1 MRGRKLSF
9 TIGLGPE
16 ERRDL
21 ERRLRMTTL
30 PVGLHK
36 RIHAIL
42 LLDERHTEKDV
53 AVLSGLGVRIVR
65 KWARRYEAD
74 GLKGLEDKRAGAGNR
89 FFPPEVALHIGK
101 IACERPEASG
111 VGLSHWDCPEIARQL
126 VEGQHVGAIS
136 RETVRRVLKKM
147 DIKPWRWHSWLSAR
161 VPRDADYAARV
172 TAISTLYTRPLT
184 DLEVVLCVDEKTSL
198 QPRKRL
204 ARTKPAMPG
213 RPALVEQ
220 EYERDGALNL
230 FAAFDTRTGKVIGWN
245 TARKRAEEFVA
256 FLECIDQAIDPQVTT
271 IHLVLDNLRVH
282 KGKVATAWLAEHPRF
297 VLSFPPVHCSW
308 MNQVEQWFSI
318 IQRKA
323 LAIADFPSSLAL
335 DERIQRFI
343 LRWNE
348 QAHPFNWSSG
358 SIAKVLAKCQPAEA
372 LPSPT
377 A

>member
-1 MRGRKLSF
+1 M
-9 TIGLGPE
+9 
-16 ERRDL
+16 D
-21 ERRLRMTTL
+21 
-30 PVGLHK
+30 
-36 RIHAIL
+36 
-42 LLDERHTEKDV
+42 
-53 AVLSGLGVRIVR
+53 
-65 KWARRYEAD
+65 
-74 GLKGLEDKRAGAGNR
+74 
-89 FFPPEVALHIGK
+89 
-101 IACERPEASG
+101 
-111 VGLSHWDCPEIARQL
+111 
-126 VEGQHVGAIS
+126 GQHVTAIS
-136 RETVRRVLKKM
+136 RETVRRVLRRM

-172 TAISTLYTRPLT
+172 KAVSTLYTRPLS
-184 DLEVVLCVDEKTSL
+184 DLEVVLCIDEKTSL

-213 RPALVEQ
+213 RPAQVEQ
-220 EYERDGALNL
+220 EYVRDGSLNL

-256 FLECIDQAIDPQVTT
+256 FLECLDQAIDPPVTT

-297 VLSFPPVHCSW
+297 VLCFPPIHCSW

-348 QAHPFNWSSG
+348 HAHPFNWSTG
-358 SIAKVLAKCQPAEA
+358 SISKVLAKCQPAEA